1 MSRTV
6 DAAPLPR
13 SELEAVLDP
22 AKSGRMLPR
31 GAYVD
36 PAVLAWEQEHFFAGS
51 WVCAGRSAKVADVGA
66 RMAVRIDHEGVLLV
80 RSESGKLH
88 TFSNVCRH
96 RGHELLPCGDSE
108 QRATIACP
116 YHAWVYDLDGSLR
129 TTPRFEPP
137 AGFDVRDYQ
146 LFGLPVAE
154 WRGWVFVNASG
165 DAGSF
170 EEHIGTFD
178 ALVAPYQP
186 ERLVVGATHDYRLDA
201 NWKLAI
207 ENYHECYHCPV
218 IHPELCRVSPPT
230 SGEDYDVSGVAIG
243 GSMELVDGAVTMSLT
258 GESPLPPLPGLS
270 EKLDRDVLYAGVF
283 PNLLISLHPDFVM
296 THRIEP
302 VAPGVSQVE
311 CQWLFDPDEVAKPGF
326 DPSFA
331 VDFWDLT
338 NRQDWGAC
346 ESVQRGIASRGYQP
360 GPFSVAERGV
370 RSWVAQVARGYLDGA
385 VRPSSFRGV

>member
-1 MSRTV
+1 VSLTV
-6 DAAPLPR
+6 NTAPPLPR

-22 AKSGRMLPR
+22 ARSGQMLPR

-51 WVCAGRSAKVADVGA
+51 WVCAGRSAKVAAVGA
-66 RMAVRIDHEGVLLV
+66 RMAVRIGHEGVLLV
-80 RSESGKLH
+80 RSESGNLH
-88 TFSNVCRH
+88 AFSNVCRH
-96 RGHELLPCGDSE
+96 RGHELLPCGDSD

-129 TTPRFEPP
+129 TTPRFDPP
-137 AGFDVRDYQ
+137 AGFDIADYQ

-170 EEHIGTFD
+170 EDHIGTFD

-186 ERLVVGATHDYRLDA
+186 ERLVVGSTHDYRLEA

-230 SGEDYDVSGVAIG
+230 SGEDYDVTGLAIG

-270 EKLDRDVLYAGVF
+270 EKLRRDVLYAGVF

-302 VAPGVSQVE
+302 VAPGISQVE

-360 GPFSVAERGV
+360 GPFSLEESGV
-370 RSWVAQVARGYLDGA
+370 RDWASQIARGYLEGG
-385 VRPSSFRGV
+385 VRP